1 MQRSAASVSYI
12 KIRLPFAGLP
22 KPSLEV
28 PLVADMSRALLSLCC
43 ISISPIHAGL
53 DSLDPQV
60 RDNARG
66 DTIKPSYDN
75 QPVGGA
81 HSSSKMTAIQ
91 FIYEQVDH
99 SLSAG
104 QSAGLPEHFL
114 QRHHTASTLASEIGC
129 TCCRTAV
136 KGLSGAWLPLEA
148 KLVNA

>member
-1 MQRSAASVSYI
+1 
-12 KIRLPFAGLP
+12 
-22 KPSLEV
+22 
-28 PLVADMSRALLSLCC
+28 MSRALLACAV
-43 ISISPIHAGL
+43 SPYLSIHAGL

-66 DTIKPSYDN
+66 DIIKPSYDN

-91 FIYEQVDH
+91 FIYERVDH

-104 QSAGLPEHFL
+104 QSAGLPEHFH

-129 TCCRTAV
+129 RAAV
-136 KGLSGAWLPLEA
+136 KGLSGAWFPLEA